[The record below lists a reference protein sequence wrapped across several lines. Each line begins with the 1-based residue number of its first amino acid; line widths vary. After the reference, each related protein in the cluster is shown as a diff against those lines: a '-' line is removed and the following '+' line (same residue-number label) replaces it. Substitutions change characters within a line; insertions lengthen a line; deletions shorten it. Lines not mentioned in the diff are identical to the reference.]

1 VEKNKQYELIIVELS
16 ALGLLAIAFFAFSR
30 NSRKIIHKRDEEKSA
45 LSGEE
50 GKLVCAHIDHD
61 KNNPHY
67 NNPNNGRLL
76 TIREHYLDHY
86 NRHGSNGLS
95 KKDNRDTAKGLYY
108 MLPKSKRKNLP
119 DWNKL

>member
-1 VEKNKQYELIIVELS
+1 MEKNKKYELVIVELS

-61 KNNPHY
+61 KKKRHY

-76 TIREHYLDHY
+76 TIKEHYLDHY
-86 NRHGSNGLS
+86 NRHGKNGLS
-95 KKDNRDTAKGLYY
+95 KDDNLATAKGLYFS
-108 MLPKSKRKNLP
+108 LSKSQRQELP
-119 DWNKL
+119 DWEKL